1 MANARLQIVVDG
13 DNEDAKRALEQIG
26 KALGD
31 LDKQTDE
38 SSKKQDDFWNNL
50 SSIAAGGVIANGIGA
65 VAEGIG
71 GIVSGMMDVSAAAS
85 DARTILGGL
94 ASDVDMTALLNDANL
109 LSTRFGVDT
118 ADTVAAAKTLMSEF
132 GISGD
137 EAMNII
143 ISGMEGGLNASGDF
157 LDSIGEYSN
166 LMSDN
171 GFSAEEFFSI
181 METGMAGGALGTDKA
196 ADAFKEFGIRIQ
208 EMGDDVWGPEGILRT
223 SMGMTDEEISALYD
237 GMSDGSIS
245 VADAYQQLIPQLAA
259 IENPIY
265 RNTAGV
271 ALFGTQWEDLGAS
284 AILGIDMANTSMDDM
299 AARAEVSRTTIASLG
314 EIGPLAMGKI
324 ATALLPVNDGL
335 IAMVNAF
342 LNSGDPVQAFI
353 DSLAAAG
360 WGDIAAGISQVRDV
374 LAPTFSW
381 IVENKEGIIAGITGI
396 AAVFVGAAIPGMV
409 ASLNALAVAG
419 WAAIAPMLPLI
430 AGAAAV
436 GAVAFVVAENWDELS
451 ATFVEAGGGLA
462 GIGAAIL
469 KLGSIIWDF
478 IDESLGDL
486 DERFADWAVSMW
498 SWITDSIAG
507 VGTALANWWKSITD
521 WFAAAPNAI
530 KGTVEALGL
539 AIIDGIQAG
548 VRAGIDGLTAAI
560 SSAIGSAVAWVKALL
575 GIRSPSTVFRDE
587 VGAQMGAGMAEG
599 MINSMGQVRAA
610 GLAVSAA
617 ALMGAGR
624 GTAAMLAQSSSPAI
638 NNYYNYSPVYSAVP
652 SRPSADFALMQSLA
666 RTI

>member
-31 LDKQTDE
+31 LDKKTDE
-38 SSKKQDDFWNNL
+38 SSKKQDDFWGNL
-50 SSIAAGGVIANGIGA
+50 TSIAAGGVIANGIGA
-65 VAEGIG
+65 VASGIG

-132 GISGD
+132 GLSGD

-196 ADAFKEFGIRIQ
+196 ADAFKEFGIRIT

-342 LNSGDPVQAFI
+342 LGGGDPVQAFI

-486 DERFADWAVSMW
+486 DQRFADWAVSMW

-507 VGTALANWWKSITD
+507 VGTALADWWQSITD

-530 KGTVEALGL
+530 KSTVEALGL

-548 VRAGIDGLTAAI
+548 VRVGIDGLTAAI

-599 MINSMGQVRAA
+599 MIDSMGQVRAA

-638 NNYYNYSPVYSAVP
+638 TNYYNYSPVYSATP

-666 RTI
+666 RTV